1 MIRLKDQM
9 KPSASCRGLCRPCN
23 DDVLTRPHADTLAVL
38 AFGFYPG
45 SRFLPFRLASSRLSF
60 SASFSFGSRSG
71 NGPSEHLSPA
81 LGIPRASKH
90 LRSWPSSPAGLALR
104 VSARFKAFA
113 FSRATKGRDGRGL
126 NYKKGHNPMKTY
138 QHFATVLTQLL
149 GNETAV
155 RITVD
160 GYMPLSIEHIGQ
172 SAENNRLIAI
182 SHTGIQNADLMR
194 DPEMVFEVHAATSA
208 AEPLSFQND
217 YIGLFQ
223 EVYRLDDMG
232 KKTHV
237 NTKLKAE
244 LKSFA
249 RLWFRNL
256 KDQGFLSP
264 TAKREKLA

>member
-9 KPSASCRGLCRPCN
+9 KPSASCRGLRPCN
-23 DDVLTRPHADTLAVL
+23 DDVLTRPHADTLAIL

-45 SRFLPFRLASSRLSF
+45 SRFLAFRLASSRLSF

-182 SHTGIQNADLMR
+182 SHTGIQNGDLMR
-194 DPEMVFEVHAATSA
+194 DPEMVFEVHVATSA

-256 KDQGFLSP
+256 KDQGFLSA
-264 TAKREKLA
+264 TTKREKLA